1 VQTTLQKQ
9 VTFVPHDSIVSFAG
23 VQKVFTIKDGKAV
36 EQTVE
41 TGVRQGA
48 FTEIVSG
55 FKGVE
60 PVVIEG
66 AGKLA
71 QGTPVTVKSTQAAES
86 PTTRPASADLSD
98 S

>member
-1 VQTTLQKQ
+1 VQTTTDKQ
-9 VTFVPHDSIVSFAG
+9 VTFVPQDAIVSFAG

-36 EQTVE
+36 ERTIE
-41 TGVRQGA
+41 TGVHQGA

-55 FKGVE
+55 LKGVE

-71 QGTPVTVKSTQAAES
+71 EGTPVTVKPTQSAET
-86 PTTRPASADLSD
+86 PTSRPASADLSD